1 MSGSAKK
8 EGKNRFLATF
18 ATTRKKET
26 MKNALLII
34 SALLLAACSGNGY
47 TNNAP
52 HNKEAKAFADSVYDA
67 ELLRER
73 MEQYESEGK
82 KGEALLIMQKLG
94 TVMRNKSDFSAAV
107 SLHDRC
113 IATASELRDTLQ
125 LIIAYNNQGTNY
137 RRIGDLEEASN
148 NHYAALHLCDKTIN
162 DTSYTA
168 RKNRVRTLN
177 GLGNVMLSLG
187 NDEVAEDMFRR
198 ALKGEKE
205 LCSATG
211 QAINYAN
218 IGAIKERNGDV
229 DSARIYYNLSMQE
242 NIEANN
248 EIGISLCFQNLGELD
263 EAAGDYK
270 AARENYLRSYE
281 IGLRTNDVWH
291 WLNPCTALAQL
302 NIKEGNYNE
311 AQRYNSEALEAAK
324 RIGAKGRL
332 ASLYAQQALLYEAKG
347 QWREAL
353 ESTHTAQAHSD
364 STEIEENR
372 IHTQN
377 LRVNYEI
384 NKRKEEVEKA
394 LAKAEYEK
402 EIRNIVVWGS
412 CGIILFAI
420 IAIIAIVRAARQR
433 RITNEALEKIDR
445 ERQGFYRGI
454 THQLRTPLTVILGM
468 THELKRFM
476 PEGNNV
482 ADREFDAVTRK
493 SQELLN
499 LVNEMIKFN
508 KGETQDVAI
517 SELPRPIGA
526 NKASIPLSDN
536 ELQMGKN
543 RSPYILVAE
552 DDNDVAL
559 LITQMLKN
567 NGYNYRH
574 AANGKE
580 ALELIAEIE
589 PQMLITD
596 IMMPEMDGLELI
608 KAVRGNKETNQIP
621 IIVVSARSEN
631 NDRLAGFDAG
641 AEIYLS
647 KPFVPDELLMIV
659 RRLLEQRELLR
670 QKYSQQLSEADNSD
684 YSERMNGKKRGEQ
697 DFIKQIDQYIHENI
711 MDCSLNASM
720 LAEHMIMSITTLNRK
735 INAITGTNTTNYI
748 RQRRIARAK
757 YLLRH
762 TEMSMGEIQAVCG
775 FESPSYFSRAF
786 KAELDTTPSE
796 YRKKR

>member
-1 MSGSAKK
+1 
-8 EGKNRFLATF
+8 
-18 ATTRKKET
+18 
-26 MKNALLII
+26 MKNTIRIILIT
-34 SALLLAACSGNGY
+34 LLLLVAC
-47 TNNAP
+47 
-52 HNKEAKAFADSVYDA
+52 NKQNMKYDTTYDADAMAFADSVYDA

-94 TVMRNKSDFSAAV
+94 TVMRNKSDFNAAV

-187 NDEVAEDMFRR
+187 NDVVAEEMFRR
-198 ALKGEKE
+198 ALKGEQE
-205 LCSATG
+205 LYSATG
-211 QAINYAN
+211 QAINLAN

-229 DSARIYYNLSMQE
+229 DSARIYYNLSMQK

-302 NIKEGNYNE
+302 NIKEGNHNE

-353 ESTHTAQAHSD
+353 ESTHTAQAYSD
-364 STEIEENR
+364 SAAIEENR

-402 EIRNIVVWGS
+402 KIRNIVVWGS

-445 ERQGFYRGI
+445 ERQEFYRGI
-454 THQLRTPLTVILGM
+454 THQLRTPLTVVLGM
-468 THELKRFM
+468 THELERFI
-476 PEGNNV
+476 PSDN
-482 ADREFDAVTRK
+482 ALAQKEFDAVTRK
-493 SQELLN
+493 SKELLA
-499 LVNEMIKFN
+499 LITEMIEYN
-508 KGETQDVAI
+508 RGEREKVDINEFPKKEIAPITKDNTLIDCNLQTQ
-517 SELPRPIGA
+517 GG
-526 NKASIPLSDN
+526 DN
-536 ELQMGKN
+536 LNEYVL
-543 RSPYILVAE
+543 LAE
-552 DDNDVAL
+552 DDKDVAL
-559 LITQMLKN
+559 LITQMLN
-567 NGYNYRH
+567 NEGYSYRW
-574 AANGKE
+574 AQDGKE
-580 ALELIAEIE
+580 ALEIIE
-589 PQMLITD
+589 QKHPLLVITD
-596 IMMPEMDGLELI
+596 IMMPHMDGIELI
-608 KAVRGNKETNQIP
+608 KTLRGNEETNHIP
-621 IIVVSARSEN
+621 IIVVSARTEN
-631 NDRLAGFDAG
+631 NDRLAGLDAG
-641 AEIYLS
+641 AEVYLG
-647 KPFVPDELLMIV
+647 KPFIPDELLMMV
-659 RRLLEQRELLR
+659 RKLIEQREMLKK
-670 QKYSQQLSEADNSD
+670 KYSKQILEANIDDYNGRINSI
-684 YSERMNGKKRGEQ
+684 KKSDKE
-697 DFIKQIDQYIHENI
+697 FIKQIDEYIHDNI
-711 MDCSLNASM
+711 MDCSLNAAM
-720 LAEHMIMSITTLNRK
+720 LAEHMIMSITTLNRR
-735 INAITGTNTTNYI
+735 INSVTGTNTTNYI
-748 RQRRIARAK
+748 RQRRLARAK
-757 YLLRH
+757 YLLKNSNM
-762 TEMSMGEIQAVCG
+762 TMGEIQAVCG

-786 KAELDTTPSE
+786 KAEFDVTPTE
-796 YRKKR
+796 YKKGGS